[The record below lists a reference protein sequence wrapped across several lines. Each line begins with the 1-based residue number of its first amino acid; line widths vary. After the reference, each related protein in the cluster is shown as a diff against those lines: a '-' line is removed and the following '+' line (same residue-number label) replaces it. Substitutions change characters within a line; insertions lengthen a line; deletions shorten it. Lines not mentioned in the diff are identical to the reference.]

1 MKKEYKK
8 TRAFIY
14 LLITIIS
21 FFLPGMIVYFVNPPL
36 AYGVYRRYKEM
47 DYIISYSLFI
57 IPYIYLFFKNIL
69 FFIKTIKNKNYL
81 YSFIMLLSIVIMLL
95 AIISGVNQ
103 ISKNREIIDD
113 MLPQLPV

>member
-8 TRAFIY
+8 TKAFIY

-36 AYGVYRRYKEM
+36 AYGMHHYKEM
-47 DYIISYSLFI
+47 DYIISYSIFI
-57 IPYIYLFFKNIL
+57 IPYIYLLFKNIL

-81 YSFIMLLSIVIMLL
+81 YSFIMLLSIVIMVLI
-95 AIISGVNQ
+95 IISGVNQ